1 MKGDFSADVSNKK
14 WLTDITQSPCKDGK
28 LYIAPIMDCFG
39 GEIIALAMDDNMK
52 KELCIKALKEAY
64 ELREPGVGVI
74 NHSDSG
80 SQYTSKAYKIELA
93 RHHALQSMMTGKC
106 YNNARMESFFATL
119 KKEKLYCI
127 DTTKLKMEEVKKIVQ
142 RFVVYYNRRRIT
154 TMNPNGYPPAIY
166 RQMFEAGLVKSAA

>member
-52 KELCIKALKEAY
+52 KE
-64 ELREPGVGVI
+64 
-74 NHSDSG
+74 
-80 SQYTSKAYKIELA
+80 
-93 RHHALQSMMTGKC
+93 
-106 YNNARMESFFATL
+106 
-119 KKEKLYCI
+119 KLYRI
-127 DTTKLKMEEVKKIVQ
+127 DTTNLKMEEVKKIVR
-142 RFVVYYNRRRIT
+142 RFVVYYNRCRIT

-166 RQMFEAGLVKSAA
+166 RQMFEDGLVKSAGAYPKICVNG

>member
-64 ELREPGVGVI
+64 ELRRPGDGRPACSGTANSADNAPSNESRTAYIVQKISEGRNAAAETEP
-74 NHSDSG
+74 S
-80 SQYTSKAYKIELA
+80 YTS
-93 RHHALQSMMTGKC
+93 
-106 YNNARMESFFATL
+106 
-119 KKEKLYCI
+119 
-127 DTTKLKMEEVKKIVQ
+127 VQ
-142 RFVVYYNRRRIT
+142 TR
-154 TMNPNGYPPAIY
+154 
-166 RQMFEAGLVKSAA
+166 